1 MWKEINFECSVS
13 PYHLK
18 TVSCLPSLHL
28 QLLRRK
34 YQRFYYCPSTMKCS
48 CLFLIWV
55 ISTFLNLYS
64 RVRYKVVCSLHY
76 LLARLNYFTLLWRCI
91 AVCVNGVLFFWNSK
105 SPEYGG
111 VWIWVHVVIAR
122 FLLSFSPPR
131 YSHLICHRFSSRVQS
146 AYSSVNIIWITFSF
160 SFTVWILQGE

>member
-1 MWKEINFECSVS
+1 MFSFTVPSQNCVVSVQFTLTAVEKKISKILLLPINHEMF
-13 PYHLK
+13 
-18 TVSCLPSLHL
+18 LPFSYLND
-28 QLLRRK
+28 
-34 YQRFYYCPSTMKCS
+34 
-48 CLFLIWV
+48 

-64 RVRYKVVCSLHY
+64 RVRYKVVCSHHY

-111 VWIWVHVVIAR
+111 VWIWVHVVITR

-146 AYSSVNIIWITFSF
+146 AYSSVNIIWITFYF